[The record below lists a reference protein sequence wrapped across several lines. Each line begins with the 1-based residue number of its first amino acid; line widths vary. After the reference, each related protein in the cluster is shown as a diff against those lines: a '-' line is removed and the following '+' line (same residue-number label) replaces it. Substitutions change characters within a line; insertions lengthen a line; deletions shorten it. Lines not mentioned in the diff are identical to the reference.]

1 MTRAHDTLPDKMLK
15 QPMPDGTA
23 KGEVVDLD
31 YMLER
36 YYELRGWDRVTGRP
50 TQEKLLDLGLAEM
63 AQDLRA

>member
-1 MTRAHDTLPDKMLK
+1 MLK

-36 YYELRGWDRVTGRP
+36 YYELRGWDRATGVP
-50 TQEKLLDLGLAEM
+50 TQEKLSKLGLADIAE
-63 AQDLRA
+63 DLII

>member
-31 YMLER
+31 YILER
-36 YYELRGWDRVTGRP
+36 YYKLRGWDRATGVP
-50 TQEKLLDLGLAEM
+50 TQEKLSKLGLADIAE
-63 AQDLRA
+63 DLII